1 MKIKDLQKKIADA
14 LNGCEELVQGSCRA
28 IVEDSMTVASDI
40 QKQLQTVKGVAIV
53 VMTPTFT
60 RNGSRA
66 DGLPV
71 EAQLTIQ
78 CVEVPEHNRLKTG
91 RLTAL
96 DAAEI
101 VASSLDSNELNFV
114 RIAQTA
120 DAATRSIIVQVDFNV
135 SIILN

>member
-1 MKIKDLQKKIADA
+1 
-14 LNGCEELVQGSCRA
+14 
-28 IVEDSMTVASDI
+28 
-40 QKQLQTVKGVAIV
+40 
-53 VMTPTFT
+53 MTPTFT

-78 CVEVPEHNRLKTG
+78 CVEVPEHNRLQTD

-101 VASSLDSNELNFV
+101 EDFFSNTSKLEYL
-114 RIAQTA
+114 
-120 DAATRSIIVQVDFNV
+120 RSISFEKYDENV
-135 SIILN
+135 IYPS